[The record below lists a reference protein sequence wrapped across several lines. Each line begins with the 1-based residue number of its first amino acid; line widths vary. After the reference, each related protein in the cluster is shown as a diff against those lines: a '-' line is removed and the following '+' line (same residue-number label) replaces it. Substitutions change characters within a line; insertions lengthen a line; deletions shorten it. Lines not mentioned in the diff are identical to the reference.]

1 MNLGLRYEINTVP
14 TERNDLA
21 GNFNPNAPTGIQ
33 QLGNGLTSLYNGDHN
48 NFAPRLGFA
57 WDVFGTGR
65 TVVRA
70 GGGIYFEQI
79 ALDVF
84 NGIGNSNGLRAE
96 PTGASLVYCSI
107 STTGT
112 CPAADTIVQPG
123 TGTIGV
129 INTAFL

>member
-14 TERNDLA
+14 AERNNLA

-96 PTGASLVYCSI
+96 PTGA
-107 STTGT
+107 T
-112 CPAADTIVQPG
+112 PG
-123 TGTIGV
+123 LLLDLNNRHMPRRGHDRSAG
-129 INTAFL
+129 